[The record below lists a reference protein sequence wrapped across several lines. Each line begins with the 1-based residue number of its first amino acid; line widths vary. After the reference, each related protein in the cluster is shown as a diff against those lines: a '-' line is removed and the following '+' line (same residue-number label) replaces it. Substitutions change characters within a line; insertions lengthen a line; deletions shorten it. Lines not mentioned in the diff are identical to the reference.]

1 MCVQTI
7 LGKYAW
13 LDHMGLAVCLLEIAC
28 AHACHC
34 FSICGKTM
42 VLCVLMSLLIQ
53 CVTVYESQW
62 EGAWLHL
69 TGLCFSSFQG
79 ILVQVSIWVH
89 PPQERLALNLCSH
102 QDC

>member
-42 VLCVLMSLLIQ
+42 VLCVLMSLL
-53 CVTVYESQW
+53 
-62 EGAWLHL
+62 
-69 TGLCFSSFQG
+69 FS
-79 ILVQVSIWVH
+79 V
-89 PPQERLALNLCSH
+89 
-102 QDC
+102 